1 MTNKITILFG
11 MLLLWS
17 LNVDAQRQ
25 QTITG
30 TVSSTELVEFEATS
44 LSGARDVLQLTV
56 PAGSIGA
63 NGDFLE
69 CNNGISRVAAID
81 ADGDV
86 VFRDGVFRDIVM
98 TGSENTGTN
107 AALEINNGASTMYLD
122 GNEIDCVGGMFL
134 NTNNLSEDKA
144 IYLRSRTRRTDVN
157 VMHTSGGGN
166 GGNDGFSIENA
177 AANNNYWT
185 MYTANGTG
193 NFELYFNG
201 TIRGRF
207 DDATGAYTTASDA
220 RLKEDIKQMDDVLS
234 KVMKMQAKKY
244 HFKNDETK
252 SEALGF
258 LAQDVENYF
267 PQIIDKNVVG
277 DTEEVVYT
285 MDYSSLGVIALK
297 AIQEQQVIIEELK
310 TEIALLK
317 NQ

>member
-56 PAGSIGA
+56 PAGATGA

-69 CNNGISRVAAID
+69 CNNGTTRVAAID

-107 AALEINNGASTMYLD
+107 AALEINNGASTMFLD

-134 NTNNLSEDKA
+134 NTNNISTDKA
-144 IYLRSRTRRTDVN
+144 IYLRSRTRRSDVN
-157 VMHTSGGGN
+157 VMHTSGSGFD
-166 GGNDGFSIENA
+166 DGFSIENE
-177 AANNNYWT
+177 AANNNRWT

-220 RLKEDIKQMDDVLS
+220 RLKDDIKQMDDVLS

-244 HFKNDETK
+244 HFKNDASKTE
-252 SEALGF
+252 SLGF

-267 PQIIDKNVVG
+267 PQIIDKNVIG
-277 DTEEVVYT
+277 DTDEVVYT

-310 TEIALLK
+310 AEIELLK
-317 NQ
+317 TR

>member
-1 MTNKITILFG
+1 ME
-11 MLLLWS
+11 
-17 LNVDAQRQ
+17 AQRQ

-56 PAGSIGA
+56 PTGSTGA

-69 CNNGISRVAAID
+69 CNNGNTRVAAID

-86 VFRDGVFRDIVM
+86 VFRDATLGNTTV
-98 TGSENTGTN
+98 TGLENNGTN
-107 AALEINNGASTMYLD
+107 FAFRVASGTQTMSFD
-122 GNEIDCVGGMFL
+122 GNEVDCNGGMFL

-220 RLKEDIKQMDDVLS
+220 RLKEDIKQMDDVLA

-297 AIQEQQVIIEELK
+297 AIQEQQVVIEELK
-310 TEIALLK
+310 AEIELLK
-317 NQ
+317 NR